1 MAEIGSSAAGNSAAN
16 TVANVARAF
25 IPAVKRAS
33 AFLF

>member
-1 MAEIGSSAAGNSAAN
+1 MAEIGSSAAGNSA
-16 TVANVARAF
+16 ANVARAF